1 MGVIVR
7 TRTGHK
13 GIDLRSRCSSGVF
26 VTRAIGASLRL
37 LPVASYRIGVGE
49 ASNSHD
55 EASNSLGRNRRIITL
70 NSVDGKG
77 PGPGWLVSSGILC
90 FFQHHQGVA
99 PCGGRWRQ
107 GRKGDVGLC
116 RLASPHWLAL
126 FSPCFTTFAFPCL
139 GASKAA
145 RALTYTSEEQQV
157 LGRTT
162 DGPTSNPTSTA
173 PH

>member
-1 MGVIVR
+1 MPTAWAISTTWCLHFR
-7 TRTGHK
+7 KASPTASKLKSNRP
-13 GIDLRSRCSSGVF
+13 LRRKS
-26 VTRAIGASLRL
+26 
-37 LPVASYRIGVGE
+37 VATTADNGLHVES
-49 ASNSHD
+49 
-55 EASNSLGRNRRIITL
+55 L
-70 NSVDGKG
+70 NSPPLRDELSVMILQSRPRALAEGPSKG
-77 PGPGWLVSSGILC
+77 RPVSSGILC

-116 RLASPHWLAL
+116 QLASPHWLAL

-162 DGPTSNPTSTA
+162 DGPTSNPTSTV